1 MQRSQREKPGLLQRI
16 EGVAAVEFAI
26 ILPILLLIVCGI
38 FDFGNVYYQ
47 IHTVNEAARV
57 GARLAAVGGT
67 SAQVT
72 TAVQQFGSNLTTAPY
87 MNPTNPVSGQT
98 VTVTVSTSVTI
109 ITPIISAFFP
119 KNPITLTGTC
129 YMEVE

>member
-1 MQRSQREKPGLLQRI
+1 
-16 EGVAAVEFAI
+16 VEFA
-26 ILPILLLIVCGI
+26 LLASLLLLIICGI
-38 FDFGNVYYQ
+38 FDIGNVYYQ

-72 TAVQQFGSNLTTAPY
+72 TAVQQFDSNLTTAPY
-87 MNPTNPVSGQT
+87 MSPTNPSSGQT
-98 VTVTVSTSVTI
+98 ITVTVSKSVTI

-119 KNPITLTGTC
+119 QNPFTYTGKC
-129 YMEVE
+129 YMVME